1 MTVQSCSGPC
11 PASKALEGV
20 AQGSV
25 GFCRGEPAEIP
36 GGVIRD
42 AGWKA
47 VLSRRRFGARW
58 SHEHAQASRAIL
70 SGGRREELRFT
81 KAQLRRECLV
91 LDEQA
96 QFVLIAGDDVAQAP
110 EFFSEHAA
118 QAPLQCDETFGVR
131 EHCAQTLSTIGVTAA
146 IGRQQLLGPK
156 GTLRTRF
163 Q

>member
-1 MTVQSCSGPC
+1 MTVRPCSVPC
-11 PASKALEGV
+11 ATGKALESV
-20 AQGSV
+20 AQGRV
-25 GFCRGEPAEIP
+25 GLGRGEPAEVP

-42 AGWKA
+42 AGGKT
-47 VLSRRRFGARW
+47 VCSRRRLGARW
-58 SHEHAQASRAIL
+58 SHEHAQASRTIL
-70 SGGRREELRFT
+70 TGGRCEKLRFT
-81 KAQLRRECLV
+81 KAQLCRECLV

-96 QFVLIAGDDVAQAP
+96 QFGLIAGYDVAQAP

-118 QAPLQCDETFGVR
+118 NSPLQCDETFGVR

-156 GTLRTRF
+156 GTFRTRF